1 MSTASLAW
9 IGSFWDP
16 QLSGFSSDMGAWG
29 QAPFVTVE
37 QDVHGP
43 RTAGGVQAS
52 ATHDRVSAAAAAR
65 EGVDHE

>member
-1 MSTASLAW
+1 MSTASLVW

-37 QDVHGP
+37 QDERGS
-43 RTAGGVQAS
+43 RAAGGAQA
-52 ATHDRVSAAAAAR
+52 AVAAGDRAGASRKGADR
-65 EGVDHE
+65 E